1 MSAAASA
8 WFATAPMPDGTV
20 ASDSEAERLRGDAA
34 EAVVAA
40 ELANGDGS
48 STEDLQ
54 LGRNKINI
62 VK

>member
-8 WFATAPMPDGTV
+8 WFAAAPLPDGMV

-34 EAVVAA
+34 EAAVAA

-48 STEDLQ
+48 STED
-54 LGRNKINI
+54 
-62 VK
+62 